1 MRKIKFALS
10 VIKIYMNNQMQN
22 RTYVLLDT
30 FNMLSRCFVVFLL
43 YGYVFKIK
51 GGTINGVDYATT
63 LWSMFIYF
71 CIMTLNTRQIY
82 KLTMNDVKSGN
93 VEMFLNK
100 PVNYVV
106 LTFYKI
112 IGQGIYSFTVISVL
126 GSIAMVLLVG
136 VPEVNLVIFIPTFI
150 ITFILGSILGLI
162 MYSIIGLLAF
172 FMQDVRPIHWITD
185 KLVMVLGG
193 SYLPVAL
200 FPPFMKFLA
209 FISPFGAIN
218 FTSST
223 VYSSW
228 NNEFIIRILL
238 QIVWIIVFGFL
249 LIYVYKKAREKA
261 MINGG

>member
-1 MRKIKFALS
+1 MKKIKFALT
-10 VIKIYMNNQMQN
+10 VIKIFMKNQIQN
-22 RTYVLLDT
+22 KTYILLDI
-30 FNMLSRCFVVFLL
+30 FNMVSRCLIVFLL
-43 YGYVFKIK
+43 YGYVFRIND
-51 GGTINGVDYATT
+51 GSINGVDYATT

-71 CIMTLNTRQIY
+71 CVMILNIRKIDRLIMD
-82 KLTMNDVKSGN
+82 DVKSGN
-93 VEMFLNK
+93 IEMFLNK

-106 LTFYKI
+106 LTFYKVL
-112 IGQGIYSFTVISVL
+112 GQGIYSFLVISIL
-126 GSIAMVLLVG
+126 GSIAMFLLVG
-136 VPEVNLVIFIPTFI
+136 IPEVNLSIFIPTFI
-150 ITFILGSILGLI
+150 ITFILGTILGLI
-162 MYSIIGLLAF
+162 MYSIIGLLSF

-185 KLVMVLGG
+185 KFVMVLGG

-223 VYSSW
+223 VYSTW

-238 QIVWIIVFGFL
+238 QMGWIVVFGLL